1 MNFRAET
8 GMLTSQRKTLILDI
22 LRRDGQVIAKTIA
35 DDFGLSEDTI
45 RRDLREMAAERLL
58 KRVHGGALPLAPELP
73 DFSARRGVSPDVKR
87 QLGAFAAKMVR
98 PGRTVFLD
106 GGTTTAE
113 IARHLPR
120 NFTFT
125 VVTHSPTIA
134 GELEHHP
141 TAEVILIG
149 GKLYKHSMVATG
161 AAAMAAISLVRP
173 DIFFLG
179 VTAIHPVHGLSTGDF
194 EEAAI
199 KRHIAQCSAETYVMV
214 TQEKLDA
221 ASPCHILPVTA
232 VSGMVVPSSITEE
245 SLAPYRSAQVPIFT
259 VSD

>member
-1 MNFRAET
+1 
-8 GMLTSQRKTLILDI
+8 
-22 LRRDGQVIAKTIA
+22 
-35 DDFGLSEDTI
+35 
-45 RRDLREMAAERLL
+45 MAAERLL

-161 AAAMAAISLVRP
+161 AAANGGNLAGAAGHLLPRRDRHPSRSAVFRPAISRR
-173 DIFFLG
+173 
-179 VTAIHPVHGLSTGDF
+179 
-194 EEAAI
+194 AAI

-214 TQEKLDA
+214 TQGKRWM
-221 ASPCHILPVTA
+221 PPPLPYPA
-232 VSGMVVPSSITEE
+232 RHGGLGHGRS
-245 SLAPYRSAQVPIFT
+245 RSALNRGKPGALSQCAGSYFHLSPSATEAGGRDGHPFRAGR
-259 VSD
+259 